1 MDKDHPFLPELV
13 ELYDSVD
20 MAMMSA
26 ERGDDCK
33 LHAWLEE
40 IRDEAD
46 KLVTPRARPT
56 RRTRNLSCLE
66 RRVRRPSVYMAH
78 RLVADLATPND
89 RA

>member
-1 MDKDHPFLPELV
+1 MGKDHPLLPELV

-40 IRDEAD
+40 IRDEVD
-46 KLVTPRARPT
+46 KLVTKTKP
-56 RRTRNLSCLE
+56 
-66 RRVRRPSVYMAH
+66 YQ
-78 RLVADLATPND
+78 ADEKF
-89 RA
+89 